1 MNYALDRFSESLPA
15 QAENVR
21 TLRRGVAD
29 FARRHGATGTL
40 VGDAEL
46 AVAEALNNVVVHA
59 YSGREQPGPMT
70 VEAHVEMQQ
79 LAIAVIDEGDGL
91 SPRLNSPGAGF
102 GLPVM
107 ASVTTTM
114 HFEINGDRPG
124 TVVILNF
131 ALDKAAG
138 LV

>member
-1 MNYALDRFSESLPA
+1 LNYSLDRFTESLPA

-21 TLRRGVAD
+21 ALRRGVAE
-29 FARRHGATGTL
+29 FARRHGATGSIAS
-40 VGDAEL
+40 DAEL

-59 YSGREQPGPMT
+59 YSDRAHPGPMT

-79 LAIAVIDEGDGL
+79 LAIAVIDEGQGL
-91 SPRLNSPGAGF
+91 RPRLESPGAGF

-107 ASVTTTM
+107 ASVTTKM
-114 HFEINGDRPG
+114 HFEINRDGSG

-131 ALDKAAG
+131 ALA
-138 LV
+138 